1 MSGGNLKKEQK
12 FPPDF
17 FLAFFVRGKFF
28 FSAKNIG
35 GKIFFSQK
43 NRVESYSWEIYWYK
57 SFRKNQFIA
66 LKIFSYKIFIGNF
79 FLSAQD

>member
-1 MSGGNLKKEQK
+1 MSGGNLKKGQK

-35 GKIFFSQK
+35 GEIFLSQK
-43 NRVESYSWEIYWYK
+43 NRVENYLWENICIK
-57 SFRKNQFIA
+57 V
-66 LKIFSYKIFIGNF
+66 LEKINLSLEKFLVTKFS
-79 FLSAQD
+79 